1 MTTRNHRLLARLVR
15 IPVKAARTISV
26 RRADDVLLV
35 HWANRR
41 IIGRNWGDKLNPV
54 LCRMLSGFNVVH
66 CYDVFP
72 AVGKPVHYVI
82 GSSLERAQKRR
93 GVIWGAGFID
103 AGQGIRQAPGAI
115 HAVRG
120 HQSREKLA
128 GLGVDCPETV
138 GDPALLMPLLY
149 TPRPLARRYRLGVIA
164 HAYERGM
171 DCIAPGELP
180 DDVLDIDITGG
191 IFDVIEQIAACDEIL
206 SSSLHGLVCAE
217 AYGVPSRW
225 VALSDRPAGD
235 GFKYH
240 DFYSALGKQAGT
252 PPPIES
258 AADWSRLAGTSAP
271 PVARDKLGKVTRAL
285 LAACPFTPQN
295 RIGSR

>member
-1 MTTRNHRLLARLVR
+1 MATRDHRLLARLVR

-72 AVGKPVHYVI
+72 AARKQVHYVV

-93 GVIWGAGFID
+93 GVVWGAGFID
-103 AGQGIRQAPGAI
+103 SGQGIRQAPAVI

-120 HQSREKLA
+120 HHSKEKLR
-128 GLGVDCPETV
+128 GLGVDCPDTV
-138 GDPALLMPLLY
+138 GDPALLMPRLY
-149 TPRPLARRYRLGVIA
+149 TPGPSPRRYRLGVIA
-164 HAYERGM
+164 HAYERDM
-171 DCIAPGELP
+171 HCIATEKLP
-180 DDVLDIDITGG
+180 EDVLDIDITGG
-191 IFDVIEQIAACDEIL
+191 IFDVVDQVASCDEIL

-225 VALSDRPAGD
+225 VQVSDRPAGD

-240 DFYSALGKQAGT
+240 DFYSSIGKRSD
-252 PPPIES
+252 PPPTIES
-258 AADWSRLAGTSAP
+258 AADWSRLAGTSEP
-271 PVARDKLGKVTRAL
+271 PVASDRLEKITREL
-285 LAACPFTPQN
+285 LAACPFLPGN
-295 RIGSR
+295 R

>member
-1 MTTRNHRLLARLVR
+1 MTTRNHSLLARLVR

-26 RRADDVLLV
+26 RAADDVVLV

-72 AVGKPVHYVI
+72 AVRKPVYYVV

-93 GVIWGAGFID
+93 GVVWGAGFID
-103 AGQGIRQAPGAI
+103 SGQGIRQAPGAV

-120 HQSREKLA
+120 HHSREKLR

-138 GDPALLMPLLY
+138 GDPALLMPRLY
-149 TPRPLARRYRLGVIA
+149 TPKKRRRRYRLGVIA
-164 HAYERGM
+164 HAYERDL
-171 DCIAPGELP
+171 DCIAPAKLP

-191 IFDVIEQIAACDEIL
+191 IFDVIDQVAACDEVL

-217 AYGVPSRW
+217 SYGVPSRW
-225 VALSDRPAGD
+225 VQLSSRPAGD
-235 GFKYH
+235 GFKFH
-240 DFYSALGKQAGT
+240 DFYSAIGKRGGT
-252 PPPIES
+252 PPAVES
-258 AADWSRLAGTSAP
+258 AADWSRLAGTSAA
-271 PVARDKLGKVTRAL
+271 PVARDKLDGITRDL
-285 LAACPFTPQN
+285 LAACPITPRN
-295 RIGSR
+295 R

>member
-1 MTTRNHRLLARLVR
+1 MTTRDHRLLARLVR

-72 AVGKPVHYVI
+72 AVSKPVHYVV

-93 GVIWGAGFID
+93 GVVWGAGFID
-103 AGQGIRQAPGAI
+103 SGQGIRQAPAAI

-120 HQSREKLA
+120 HHSREKLGA
-128 GLGVDCPETV
+128 LGVDCPETV

-149 TPRPLARRYRLGVIA
+149 RPRPLARRYRLGVIA
-164 HAYERGM
+164 HAYERDM
-171 DCIAPGELP
+171 DCIAAGSLP
-180 DDVLDIDITGG
+180 EDVLDIDITGG
-191 IFDVIEQIAACDEIL
+191 IFDVIDQVASCDEIL

-235 GFKYH
+235 GFKFH
-240 DFYSALGKQAGT
+240 DFYSALGKQSGT
-252 PPPIES
+252 PPAVES
-258 AADWSRLAGTSAP
+258 AADWSRLAGTAEY
-271 PVARDKLGKVTRAL
+271 
-285 LAACPFTPQN
+285 
-295 RIGSR
+295 

>member
-1 MTTRNHRLLARLVR
+1 MR

-72 AVGKPVHYVI
+72 AVDKQVHYVV

-93 GVIWGAGFID
+93 GVVWGAGFID
-103 AGQGIRQAPGAI
+103 SGQGIRQAPGAV

-120 HQSREKLA
+120 HHSREKLR

-149 TPRPLARRYRLGVIA
+149 TPRPLGRRYRLGVIA
-164 HAYERGM
+164 HAYERDM
-171 DCIAPGELP
+171 ACIAPDALP
-180 DDVLDIDITGG
+180 EDVLDIDITGG
-191 IFDVIEQIAACDEIL
+191 IFDVVDQVAACDEIL

-225 VALSDRPAGD
+225 VQVSDRPAGD

-240 DFYSALGKQAGT
+240 DFLSAIGKRSD
-252 PPPIES
+252 PPPAIET
-258 AADWSRLAGTSAP
+258 AADWSRLSGTSEA
-271 PVARDKLGKVTRAL
+271 PVARDRLAEITRDL
-285 LAACPFTPQN
+285 LSACPFLPGN
-295 RIGSR
+295 R

>member
-1 MTTRNHRLLARLVR
+1 VSTRDHRLLARLVR

-72 AVGKPVHYVI
+72 AVGKPVHYVV

-93 GVIWGAGFID
+93 GVVWGAGFID
-103 AGQGIRQAPGAI
+103 SRQGIRQVPAAI

-120 HQSREKLA
+120 HHSREKLRE
-128 GLGVDCPETV
+128 LGVDCPEAV
-138 GDPALLMPLLY
+138 GDPALVMPRLY
-149 TPRPLARRYRLGVIA
+149 APRPLARRWRLGVIA
-164 HAYERGM
+164 HAYERDM
-171 DCIAPGELP
+171 DCIAPGSLP
-180 DDVLDIDITGG
+180 EDVLDIDITGG
-191 IFDVIEQIAACDEIL
+191 IFDVIDQVAACDEIL

-225 VALSDRPAGD
+225 VEVSDRPAGD

-240 DFYSALGKQAGT
+240 DFYSAIGKQSGS
-252 PPPIES
+252 PPSIET
-258 AADWSRLAGTSAP
+258 AADWSKLAGTAEA
-271 PVARDKLGKVTRAL
+271 PVARDKLETLTQAL
-285 LAACPFTPQN
+285 LAACPFLPGN
-295 RIGSR
+295 R